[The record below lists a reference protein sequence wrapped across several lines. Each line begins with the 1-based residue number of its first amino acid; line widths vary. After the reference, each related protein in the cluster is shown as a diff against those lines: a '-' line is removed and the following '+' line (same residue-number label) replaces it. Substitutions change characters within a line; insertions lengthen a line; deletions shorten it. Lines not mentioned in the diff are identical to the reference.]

1 MSRKNTRDLIAEIY
15 ADSGAD
21 LDELA
26 RLRDRVDEVQSEVV
40 EQEESDGIVV
50 ATGKAFEI
58 IRILVEEGV
67 VKTRH
72 RTQGP
77 VDHSQLRSI
86 VAANLAYL
94 HATLGALPGQTPPQ

>member
-77 VDHSQLRSI
+77 VDHSPLRSI
-86 VAANLAYL
+86 VAANIAYL
-94 HATLGALPGQTPPQ
+94 RATLEALPGQTPPQ